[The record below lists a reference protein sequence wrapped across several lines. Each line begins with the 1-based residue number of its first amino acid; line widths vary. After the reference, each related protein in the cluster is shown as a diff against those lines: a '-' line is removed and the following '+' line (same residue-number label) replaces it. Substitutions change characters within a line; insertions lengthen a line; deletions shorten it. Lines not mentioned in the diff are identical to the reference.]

1 MGRTPRKRSDHA
13 SEIDDLFGGPKAAS
27 SDYFEDISI
36 ASCVYEPVMV
46 GLKGGKLET
55 RLEKGFYPQYDRE
68 IIVKDRAG
76 KTVVIPIE
84 DIHFLAFANRPLQ
97 IDISS
102 VNSYSDM
109 IELYNGGL
117 HQIRLPGSQSFEQGL
132 YGVKS
137 TTTDRYRYIFFT
149 FDNIRLRFQRR
160 LIGEIIVEKNI
171 LTENTLKNALR
182 RQAQLR
188 KLRIGTIIAK
198 KINRPIPDVE
208 NILKRAGKVAAGTTR
223 NHVGDILVAAGLVT
237 PEIVNQSLSFQ
248 KHIRNMKLGRL
259 LMEMGYLDENQ
270 FYSVLAEKFRKN
282 FINLHGSSPSED
294 AMRQLPRTLVKQLSV
309 VPVYFRKKRL
319 VIATAHPDRAEI
331 NDILRQRLSCPF
343 ELVVAPPHQIID
355 VLANLPQS

>member
-1 MGRTPRKRSDHA
+1 MGRTPRKPSDYA
-13 SEIDDLFGGPKAAS
+13 PEIDDLFGGPKAAS

-46 GLKGGKLET
+46 GLKGGKMET
-55 RLEKGFYPQYDRE
+55 RLEKGFYPKYDRE
-68 IIVKDRAG
+68 IIVRDTAG
-76 KTVVIPIE
+76 KTVVIPIA
-84 DIHFLAFANRPLQ
+84 DVHFLAFANRPLQ
-97 IDISS
+97 IDKST
-102 VNSYSDM
+102 VNSYSDI

-117 HQIRLPGSQSFEQGL
+117 HEIRLPDSQSFEQGL
-132 YGVKS
+132 YGVRP
-137 TTTDRYRYIFFT
+137 TTDRYRYIFFA

-198 KINRPIPDVE
+198 KINRPLPDIE

-237 PEIVNQSLSFQ
+237 PEIVYQSLSFQ
-248 KHIRNMKLGRL
+248 KRIRNMKLGRL

-282 FINLHGSSPSED
+282 FINLHGSSPSEE
-294 AMRQLPRTLVKQLSV
+294 AMQQLPRTLVKQLSV
-309 VPVYFRKKRL
+309 VPVYFQKKRL
-319 VIATAHPDRAEI
+319 VIATSHPDRAEI
-331 NDILRQRLSCPF
+331 NDILRQQLSCPF
-343 ELVVAPPHQIID
+343 ELAVAPPHQIID
-355 VLANLPQS
+355 VLANLPQG